1 MIWRRQNLIW
11 VVGLLPLLG
20 GLSVGVGMAQE
31 PVGKM
36 VVFDSVGENLKD
48 QRIQDRVKD
57 IPIGLSDET
66 LRIDRE
72 LRFGEAVVTTRSLKE
87 DSKVGPRVRSR
98 ATVDE
103 DRARVKREVAI
114 SQ

>member
-1 MIWRRQNLIW
+1 MALAI
-11 VVGLLPLLG
+11 
-20 GLSVGVGMAQE
+20 GLSTVGAQQ

-48 QRIQDRVKD
+48 QRIQDRVAD
-57 IPIGLSDET
+57 RPIGITDET

-72 LRFGEAVVTTRSLKE
+72 LRQGEAVVSTRSLKL
-87 DSKVGPRVRSR
+87 DSNAGPRVRAR

>member
-1 MIWRRQNLIW
+1 MTWRRQNRFFRA
-11 VVGLLPLLG
+11 GLLALA
-20 GLSVGVGMAQE
+20 MAVPATGAGAQQ

-48 QRIQDRVKD
+48 QRVQDRVAD
-57 IPIGLSDET
+57 RPIGITDET

-72 LRFGEAVVTTRSLKE
+72 LRQGEAVVTTRSLKP
-87 DSKVGPRVRSR
+87 DSKAGSRVRAR

>member
-1 MIWRRQNLIW
+1 MILRRRK
-11 VVGLLPLLG
+11 PLFLEG
-20 GLSVGVGMAQE
+20 FIALAMGLSVSVAKAQD

-36 VVFDSVGENLKD
+36 VIFDSVGENIKD
-48 QRIQDRVKD
+48 QRIQDRVGD
-57 IPIGLSDET
+57 RPIGLTDES

-72 LRFGEAVVTTRSLKE
+72 LKQGEAVVTTRSLKE
-87 DSKVGPRVRSR
+87 DSNGGPRVRAR

-103 DRARVKREVAI
+103 DRARVKREVAL

>member
-1 MIWRRQNLIW
+1 MAI
-11 VVGLLPLLG
+11 
-20 GLSVGVGMAQE
+20 GLSTVGAQQ

-48 QRIQDRVKD
+48 QRIQDRVAD
-57 IPIGLSDET
+57 RPIGITDET

-72 LRFGEAVVTTRSLKE
+72 LRQGGAIVTTRSLKK
-87 DSKVGPRVRSR
+87 DSNAGPRVRAR

-103 DRARVKREVAI
+103 DRARVKREVAL

>member
-1 MIWRRQNLIW
+1 MIWRRQSPLFI
-11 VVGLLPLLG
+11 VGFIALAV
-20 GLSVGVGMAQE
+20 GLSVVEVKAQDS
-31 PVGKM
+31 VGKM
-36 VVFDSVGENLKD
+36 VVFDSVGENIKD
-48 QRIQDRVKD
+48 QRVMDRVVD
-57 IPIGLSDET
+57 RPIGLTDET

-72 LRFGEAVVTTRSLKE
+72 LKQGEAVVTTRSLKE
-87 DSKVGPRVRSR
+87 DSSVGPRVRAR